1 EHRAGVRREG
11 RARARRAALVQG
23 ARRGL
28 RPAGFAGRA
37 RGTRGGGALAG
48 WHHLACTGRHG
59 KTSSM
64 SLSEI
69 LAECARIAAGSSG
82 AGAGALASV
91 AKRHGSLPMSA
102 TAKMLVTA
110 GGARIG
116 TVGGGCLEA
125 EIIERAHDVLQSR
138 VPALS
143 SHSLNAELAGDYG
156 LTCGGTAEM
165 LIEPVFAD
173 ERLAAIYEE
182 AAALMARGERALM
195 VTGIDWSDGV
205 VKAVTTEERYIG
217 ADNDLVRSAVRE
229 FDATSELPSLENGVL
244 VEPISGKP
252 RLVVFGA
259 GHVGARLAEAAAF
272 AGWRVTVADDRADFA
287 EARRLPFA
295 ELVVTW

>member
-1 EHRAGVRREG
+1 EHRAGVRRED
-11 RARARRAALVQG
+11 RARARRDSVVQG

-28 RPAGFAGRA
+28 RSAGFAGRA
-37 RGTRGGGALAG
+37 RGARRGGALAG
-48 WHHLACTGRHG
+48 RDHLACTGRHG

-173 ERLAAIYEE
+173 ERLAAVYAE

-195 VTGIDWSDGV
+195 ATGLDWSDGV
-205 VKAVTTEERYIG
+205 VKAVVNPELLGAMDDDLDGSSRRVPAIVG
-217 ADNDLVRSAVRE
+217 ADSELVR
-229 FDATSELPSLENGVL
+229 
-244 VEPISGKP
+244 
-252 RLVVFGA
+252 
-259 GHVGARLAEAAAF
+259 AAI
-272 AGWRVTVADDRADFA
+272 
-287 EARRLPFA
+287 
-295 ELVVTW
+295 